1 MFDSVRPIPSAPG
14 VKILSPFLA
23 LLLVSTAFAASAPR
37 PNLIFINIDDLGY
50 GEIGPYGGR
59 NKTPELDR
67 MAAEGRKLTSFY
79 AAPVC
84 TPSRASLMTG
94 CYPKRVMSI
103 PHVLFPVA
111 QIGLNPNERTIAE
124 VLKDAGYTTA
134 MIGKW
139 HLGDQTPFLPTRR
152 GFERYLGLPYSNDMG
167 PAADGIKSDR
177 GKPLPQPKAANAKKK
192 AVDDEMGVRGVQPP
206 LALIENG
213 NVIGRVRADD
223 QIQLTRRYTERAVAF
238 VKEAH
243 AKPFFLYL
251 AHNAV
256 HFPRYPRDEFMG
268 KSGNGVLGDWVQEID
283 WSVGQVLA
291 ALRETK
297 LDRNTLVIFTS
308 DNGGP
313 TYQEAVNTPLR
324 GAKGT
329 TLEGGVRVPTIAWWP
344 GRISGGTTTDA
355 IAGMLDVLPTFAAL
369 AGAKVPADR
378 KIDGVDQWPIL
389 AGNPARPPRDAFF
402 YYRGLVLEAIRSGPW
417 KLHLEKN
424 ELYHLGHDI
433 GEAKNVAAENPDE
446 VKRLRA
452 LAETMRN
459 DLGWEGVGPGC
470 RPLGKFEHPQPLI
483 AADGKVRSDMAKVK
497 SSLP

>member
-1 MFDSVRPIPSAPG
+1 MRLLSA
-14 VKILSPFLA
+14 A
-23 LLLVSTAFAASAPR
+23 LLLLTLAAPIFAVGAPR

-67 MAAEGRKLTSFY
+67 MAREGRKLTSFY

-94 CYPKRVMSI
+94 CYHKRVMSI

-111 QIGLNPNERTIAE
+111 QLGLNPEEKTIAE
-124 VLKDAGYTTA
+124 VLRDAGYTTA

-139 HLGDQTPFLPTRR
+139 HLGDQTPFLPTRQ

-167 PAADGIKSDR
+167 PAADGIKNDR
-177 GKPLPQPKAANAKKK
+177 GKPMPAPKAGKAKK
-192 AVDDEMGVRGVQPP
+192 APVNDETGVRGAQPP
-206 LALIENG
+206 LALIENDKI
-213 NVIGRVRADD
+213 IGRVRVDD
-223 QIQLTRRYTERAVAF
+223 QIQLTKRYTERAVAYI
-238 VKEAH
+238 KERH

-291 ALRETK
+291 ALRETG

-344 GRISGGTTTDA
+344 GKIPAGTSTGA

-369 AGAKVPADR
+369 AGAKVPGDR
-378 KIDGVDQWPIL
+378 KIDGVDQWSIL
-389 AGNPARPPRDAFF
+389 TGNPAKPPRDTFF
-402 YYRGLVLEAIRSGPW
+402 YYRGLVLEAVRSGQW
-417 KLHLEKN
+417 KLHLAKN
-424 ELYHLGHDI
+424 ELYHLGNDI
-433 GEAKNVAAENPDE
+433 GEAHNVAEAHPAE
-446 VKRLRA
+446 VQRLRA
-452 LAETMRN
+452 LAETMRD
-459 DLGWEGVGPGC
+459 DLGFEGVGPGC
-470 RPLGKFEHPQPLI
+470 RPLGKFAQPQPLI
-483 AADGKVRSDMAKVK
+483 GLDGKVRADVK
-497 SSLP
+497 GATAAFP